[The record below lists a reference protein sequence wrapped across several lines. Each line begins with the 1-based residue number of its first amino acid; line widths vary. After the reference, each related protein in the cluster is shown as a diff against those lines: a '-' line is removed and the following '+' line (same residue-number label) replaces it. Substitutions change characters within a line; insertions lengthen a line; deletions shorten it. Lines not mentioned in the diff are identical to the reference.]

1 MNLIRYAIN
10 YHLYYTQ
17 EIKKN
22 YNKYFNKFINFIERI
37 SIINRSYLH
46 CQLSTRVKRN
56 QKESNLYY

>member
-22 YNKYFNKFINFIERI
+22 YNKYFNNFINLIENI
-37 SIINRSYLH
+37 SIINRSYLDR
-46 CQLSTRVKRN
+46 QLFTRVKRN

>member
-1 MNLIRYAIN
+1 MNLIKYAIN

-22 YNKYFNKFINFIERI
+22 YNKYFNNFINLIEHI
-37 SIINRSYLH
+37 SIINRSYLDR
-46 CQLSTRVKRN
+46 QLSTRVKRN

>member
-22 YNKYFNKFINFIERI
+22 YNKYFNNFINLIEHI
-37 SIINRSYLH
+37 SIINRSYLDR
-46 CQLSTRVKRN
+46 QLSTRVKRN